1 MKLSPRV
8 IGLAMGFGA
17 GALIS
22 AVSYELVEE
31 AINISNGTGVPAAG
45 VAAGALTFFFGDW
58 YIDRRGG
65 AKRKAINREA
75 SVVADDDGNAS
86 AIMLG
91 TVLDGVPE
99 SIVVGGS
106 LVSGGGVS
114 AAMVA
119 AAFISNLPEALGS
132 TAGLAKQASVNKI
145 MAMWIGIVALSGASS
160 AVGYRLLEGASP
172 NLGAFFQSFAAG
184 AILTMLAD
192 SMMPEAFK
200 EGGKLTGLATVFG
213 FAVALGISQLD

>member
-1 MKLSPRV
+1 
-8 IGLAMGFGA
+8 MGFGA

-31 AINISNGTGVPAAG
+31 AIRVSSSAGVPAAG
-45 VAAGALTFFFGDW
+45 VAAGAITFFAGDW

-65 AKRKAINREA
+65 AKRKAISSEA
-75 SVVADDDGNAS
+75 SEIADNDGNAS

-106 LVSGGGVS
+106 LVTGGTVS

-132 TAGLAKQASVNKI
+132 TAGLAKHTTVNRI

-172 NLGAFFQSFAAG
+172 DLAAFFQSFAAG

-200 EGGKLTGLATVFG
+200 EGGKLIGLATVFG
-213 FAVALGISQLD
+213 FAVALGISQLE